1 MVQAPVKPPTQ
12 RLTDEEFRQF
22 LREDDSDNLYELV
35 DGWVQVMAEPGGGHE
50 DVRTDLLL
58 QMGPHIKAHRL
69 PFKIRPRAICKL
81 AQGNQRRPDLIVVA
95 NSVWERNTRS
105 EVILEEPPE
114 LVIEI
119 VSTNW
124 EDDYIKKPLWYAAF
138 GVKEYW
144 IADLLLKIDQYP
156 TRKNPEIKEPTLS
169 IGTLVNGAYQ
179 WQRFTGDRRIESRL
193 FPELELT
200 VEMLVQGIS

>member
-1 MVQAPVKPPTQ
+1 MVQAPVKPPTR

-35 DGWVQVMAEPGGGHE
+35 DGWVQVMAEPGGKHE
-50 DVRTDLLL
+50 DVRSFFYGEFFLEIRRQRYPL
-58 QMGPHIKAHRL
+58 KV
-69 PFKIRPRAICKL
+69 RPRAICKL

-95 NSVWERNTRS
+95 NSVWERNTRA

-114 LVIEI
+114 LALEV

-144 IADLLLKIDQYP
+144 IADLLLKIDRYP
-156 TRKNPEIKEPTLS
+156 TRKNPEINEPTLS

-179 WQRFTGDRRIESRL
+179 SQRFTGDRRIESAL